1 MIREPGFS
9 INRKDIF
16 ERLFSDYYGILV
28 CYAQKYTKRE
38 DIAEDIVQDV
48 FASLWEENRI
58 FPSQANFRSFL
69 YISIRNAAF
78 DYLRHQNVESRYI
91 EEALTANRFLSDD
104 SFQKEEVF
112 RLLFKQI
119 DLLPE
124 RCREIFLLHLE
135 GYDND
140 AIAKKLSLS
149 IETVKTQK
157 KRAMKTLRNNLKEK
171 LQKKYPDTSFFI
183 LFLYLDL
190 SKEEDQILKKW
201 LQEDESHLRFFQ
213 KINLDKTAVEDYRQ
227 YHRFDAK
234 SDEAFRKVWTSL
246 HKGTRRISTQRKI
259 GFFSRRWLKIA
270 CALLILL
277 FSVGG
282 GLYFYYEA
290 SRITPGESK
299 AILTLEDGSAK
310 QLKKSG
316 QEHWI
321 YIGDTPIAREYDGM
335 IVYHI
340 PETSKVEISQQNN
353 FIRWNKGTF
362 EFFIRV
368 EISG

>member
-1 MIREPGFS
+1 M
-9 INRKDIF
+9 
-16 ERLFSDYYGILV
+16 
-28 CYAQKYTKRE
+28 
-38 DIAEDIVQDV
+38 
-48 FASLWEENRI
+48 
-58 FPSQANFRSFL
+58 
-69 YISIRNAAF
+69 
-78 DYLRHQNVESRYI
+78 
-91 EEALTANRFLSDD
+91 
-104 SFQKEEVF
+104 
-112 RLLFKQI
+112 
-119 DLLPE
+119 
-124 RCREIFLLHLE
+124 EI
-135 GYDND
+135 
-140 AIAKKLSLS
+140 
-149 IETVKTQK
+149 
-157 KRAMKTLRNNLKEK
+157 EK
-171 LQKKYPDTSFFI
+171 LIVKY
-183 LFLYLDL
+183 LVGCL

-310 QLKKSG
+310 QLKKSVLVV
-316 QEHWI
+316 W
-321 YIGDTPIAREYDGM
+321 
-335 IVYHI
+335 
-340 PETSKVEISQQNN
+340 
-353 FIRWNKGTF
+353 
-362 EFFIRV
+362 
-368 EISG
+368 